1 MALRRKRRRESDEEQ
16 TRDTDE
22 SSADVASAVEP
33 PNTPLAAA
41 NESTAPLGPFD
52 VADPRSGAGAPE
64 RIDLGSML
72 IPLAEEMEIRV
83 EIDTDSQEPMAVTLL
98 VEDGAVQLKTFAAPR
113 SGGLWIRARGE
124 LSQQVTSEGGTIEE
138 RQGSFGQELLA
149 HVSATDDKDRPF
161 VQTVRFVGVEG
172 PRWMLQGVFL
182 GAGTEPGTAGRL
194 EALFRQVVVVRGEQ
208 AAPAGGPLPLRLPEG
223 VAEELGEAEEFEEE
237 E

>member
-1 MALRRKRRRESDEEQ
+1 MALRRKRRRDSQDDR
-16 TRDTDE
+16 TRDTGE
-22 SSADVASAVEP
+22 SFVEDASAGELP
-33 PNTPLAAA
+33 KTPLAAA
-41 NESTAPLGPFD
+41 DESAAALGPFD
-52 VADPRSGAGAPE
+52 VTDPHSGTGAPE

-72 IPLAEEMEIRV
+72 VPLADEMEIRV

-113 SGGLWIRARGE
+113 SGGLWTQARGE

-138 RQGSFGQELLA
+138 RRGSFGQELLA
-149 HVSATDDKDRPF
+149 HVPATDDKDRPF

-172 PRWMLQGVFL
+172 PRWILQGVFL

-208 AAPAGGPLPLRLPEG
+208 ATPAGGPLPLRLPEG
-223 VAEELGEAEEFEEE
+223 VAEELGEAEELEQED
-237 E
+237 